1 MGTRI
6 VATACLAVL
15 LVPAAGLAH
24 EGAQTPEETSRL
36 MRLFGQQDLARERV
50 AAADPRAVQA
60 PPATPRASCGPGSDP
75 GPGMQGRNAADA
87 PGREDGFRCNTE
99 LIGHV
104 ESGGGFKAL
113 RYVDKA
119 GHECAFYD
127 TTLLFPTN
135 VINLSETPTGVAVLD
150 MSDPA
155 NPKRTASLVTPAM
168 QTPHESLEL
177 NERRGLLAAVTGNAI
192 TYPGALDI
200 YDVSEDCRHPVL
212 QSVSSTGGFG
222 HESGFAPDGNTFY
235 STSIST
241 GEVAAIDVTDPKS
254 PKVVWRGTQKSH
266 GLMVSDDGN
275 RLYLAMGGGNFAGE
289 GLVILDSSEVQA
301 RKPDPQVREVGR

>member
-1 MGTRI
+1 MRRLLV
-6 VATACLAVL
+6 VALLA
-15 LVPAAGLAH
+15 LVPAGVAGAH
-24 EGAQTPEETSRL
+24 PKAEPSEL
-36 MRLFGQQDLARERV
+36 MRLFGQEDLARQR
-50 AAADPRAVQA
+50 AAADAAPRAVVA

-75 GPGMQGRNAADA
+75 EPGMQGRNAADA

-99 LIGHV
+99 LVGHV

-168 QTPHESLEL
+168 QSPHESLEL

-192 TYPGALDI
+192 TYPGILDI

-212 QSVSSTGGFG
+212 KSSGPTGGF
-222 HESGFAPDGNTFY
+222 
-235 STSIST
+235 
-241 GEVAAIDVTDPKS
+241 
-254 PKVVWRGTQKSH
+254 
-266 GLMVSDDGN
+266 
-275 RLYLAMGGGNFAGE
+275 
-289 GLVILDSSEVQA
+289 
-301 RKPDPQVREVGR
+301 

>member
-1 MGTRI
+1 MRFR
-6 VATACLAVL
+6 LVL
-15 LVPAAGLAH
+15 LLLASLVLPAAPSAAH
-24 EGAQTPEETSRL
+24 MIPITTTRAAPSAQ
-36 MRLFGQQDLARERV
+36 
-50 AAADPRAVQA
+50 AAQVEA
-60 PPATPRASCGPGSDP
+60 PPPTPRAQCGPGSDP
-75 GPGMQGRNAADA
+75 EPGMQGRNAADA

-99 LIGHV
+99 VVGHV

-135 VINLSETPTGVAVLD
+135 IARLSDTPTGVAVLD

-155 NPKRTASLVTPAM
+155 NPQRTDSLMTPAM

-177 NERRGLLAAVTGNAI
+177 NPKRGLLAAVTGNAI
-192 TYPGALDI
+192 AYPGALDI
-200 YDVSEDCRHPVL
+200 YDVSEDCRHPAL

-235 STSIST
+235 ATSIGT
-241 GEVAAIDVTDPKS
+241 GEVTAIDVRNPTKPD
-254 PKVVWRGTQKSH
+254 VVWTSNYKSH

-275 RLYLAMGGGNFAGE
+275 RLYLAMGAG
-289 GLVILDSSEVQA
+289 
-301 RKPDPQVREVGR
+301 